1 MNVDAPG
8 SGLGCGLRSHRRTV
22 ITRVLAGLCAVSLA
36 ACTIGRSGVPPVD
49 IATVR
54 IPVGIE
60 GERHYRKGLD
70 PALLPGQL
78 AGRTVR
84 EETIFTRTT
93 EYGFRAV
100 LAMYDRVVLMMWKAP
115 VDADLEAGLVYD
127 NPEAGRGAVGATR
140 FLRSIMEG
148 RPEEPGAYYS
158 RELVSGSGSNEVG
171 LQWFTTEGH
180 STLLWQVPKTQR
192 SSFWFRSGV
201 WFFGIEADD
210 HAVRDRAARDLVEHL
225 QSLEVP

>member
-1 MNVDAPG
+1 MNEDAPSSQAG
-8 SGLGCGLRSHRRTV
+8 YGRRRDRRTV
-22 ITRVLAGLCAVSLA
+22 ITRVLAGLCAVSIA
-36 ACTIGRSGVPPVD
+36 ACTIGRSGAPPVD
-49 IATVR
+49 VATLR
-54 IPVGIE
+54 IPFGIE

-70 PALLPGQL
+70 PALLPREL
-78 AGRTVR
+78 AGRSLR

-93 EYGFRAV
+93 DYGFRAV
-100 LAMYDRVVLMMWKAP
+100 LAMYERVVLMMWKAP
-115 VDADLEAGLVYD
+115 VDADLEDGLVYD
-127 NPEAGRGAVGATR
+127 NPEAGRGSVGAAR
-140 FLRSIMEG
+140 FLRSIMNG
-148 RPEEPGAYYS
+148 RSEEPGAYYS
-158 RELVSGSGSNEVG
+158 HELVTGSGSDEVG
-171 LQWFTTEGH
+171 LEWFTTEGQ